1 MRNIFLYIFS
11 LVLLVLVGCGGGGAS
26 SGPTSVTLSGLVVSI
41 TTLGAPNPVASVQS
55 GSATGNTAVDG
66 SFSLTVPSGT
76 TSVTVIYTPSG
87 GSPTTF
93 VFNFPGLTED
103 TDLGTLFVGPEK
115 VTVNGLVKN
124 QVTSAP
130 INGATVKLAGQSTT
144 TNSSGS
150 YTFSSIPYDSSVP
163 ANFFALD
170 GRAGAT
176 GYFVR
181 LFNPTNLPLTGVA
194 TIDDILLQ
202 PDSGI
207 APPGTPFT
215 ISGLVGPAG
224 VAAGSKVDLV
234 QGSTIIRSFNVGADR
249 IYGFWVPPGTY
260 IIRASKPSAG
270 LTAPDITVSL
280 TAPTDTVRRDVTL
293 N

>member
-1 MRNIFLYIFS
+1 MRSLYLLMLS
-11 LVLLVLVGCGGGGAS
+11 LVLAVLVGCGGGGAS
-26 SGPTSVTLSGLVVSI
+26 SGPTTVSLSGLVVSI
-41 TTLGAPNPVASVQS
+41 STMGAPNPVASVQS
-55 GSATGNTAVDG
+55 GSANGNTAVDG

-93 VFNFPGLTED
+93 VFNFPALTED

-115 VTVNGLVKN
+115 VVVSGLVKN
-124 QVTSAP
+124 QSTSAA
-130 INGATVKLAGQSTT
+130 ISGATVILAGQSTT

-150 YTFSSIPYDSSVP
+150 FSFSSIPYDSSVP

-176 GYFVR
+176 GFFTR
-181 LFNPTNLPLTGVA
+181 LFNPTNLPSSGLASV
-194 TIDDILLQ
+194 DDILLQ

-215 ISGLVGPAG
+215 ISGIVGPAG
-224 VAAGSKVDLV
+224 VAVGSKVDLV
-234 QGSTIIRSFNVGADR
+234 QGSTIIRSFNVGIDR
-249 IYGFWVPPGTY
+249 SYGFWVPPGTY
-260 IIRASKPSAG
+260 IIRASKPSAS

-280 TAPTDTVRRDVTL
+280 TSPTDTVRRDVTL